1 MREKRI
7 SNLTISLAVIQV
19 IVATFSLT
27 ALALFVVGWGIGVE
41 RVNDLQDFLT
51 AFSSVVIS
59 LLIIV
64 GAAFAIAFLI
74 MFVYWLC
81 KDEGG
86 IMILP
91 FEVAVGEE
99 KYSGKAVSHLLTAE
113 LQRIEQINKIEI
125 RPIHEPM
132 GAPIKGFISEK
143 LPGYIPSSALT
154 SGNLAYSLPNLG
166 TVGLGTNSISIN
178 QLLIAFKIL
187 CPFGETGQIITGAL
201 QKYGSTTN
209 LIAFLE
215 HHDIRRSWEV
225 SDETNDE
232 DIPNQVRDLSYKI
245 HKYLVPDDGIK
256 SWLTFKYFT
265 EAIYHYHEY
274 RTTKKITEL
283 ERAGDNCLK
292 ALEIELYCSMLNKLN
307 NELGFSWYIK
317 GNDNLSKGKIKEAKE
332 CYYKAFQFGAWMG
345 YDETTRTHHGLGR
358 EYLSNLYHNYGHV
371 LMLMGDIQGAL
382 KSYEKSLKLDNKN
395 AYAWNDKGT
404 AHGIIGEHEKAI
416 KCYKEG
422 IEIIP
427 MFSPAYISMAAVYRK
442 LGRKDER
449 IETCNKARDFLT
461 GPGNEYNRACF
472 EAVCGSVD
480 AALALLRSALE
491 NKDIP
496 VDWMRQDPDLEFI
509 RDDPRF
515 KALLDEFYEDGKNG
529 PK

>member
-1 MREKRI
+1 MLMAAIVMAALLIYLAIFMMAWIIGIEKMESLEKFI
-7 SNLTISLAVIQV
+7 SAS
-19 IVATFSLT
+19 S
-27 ALALFVVGWGIGVE
+27 GVM
-41 RVNDLQDFLT
+41 
-51 AFSSVVIS
+51 IS
-59 LLIIV
+59 LLIIA
-64 GAAFAIAFLI
+64 GAAFTIAFLV
-74 MFVYWLC
+74 MFVCWLC

-91 FEVAVGEE
+91 FEVAEGEE

-143 LPGYIPSSALT
+143 SGYIPSSAIT

-178 QLLIAFKIL
+178 QLLIALKIL
-187 CPFGETGQIITGAL
+187 WPFGETGQIITGAL

-215 HHDIRRSWEV
+215 HNDVLLSWEV
-225 SDETNDE
+225 SNEIDDEN
-232 DIPNQVRDLSYKI
+232 IPDLVRDISYKI
-245 HKYLVPDDGIK
+245 IKDLVPDDHIK

-274 RTTKKITEL
+274 RTTKKITQL
-283 ERAGDNCLK
+283 ERAGDNCLN
-292 ALEIELYCSMLNKLN
+292 AIELENDYNILNILS

-317 GNDNLSKGKIKEAKE
+317 GNDNLGEGKTKEALE
-332 CYYKAFQFGAWMG
+332 CYDKAFKFGACTF
-345 YDETTRTHHGLGR
+345 YDEKTRTHHGLGE

-371 LMLMGDIQGAL
+371 LMLMGDIQG
-382 KSYEKSLKLDNKN
+382 SLESHDWAVKFDKKN

-404 AHGIIGEHEKAI
+404 VHRIMGEHEKAI
-416 KCYKEG
+416 ECYKEA
-422 IEIIP
+422 IKNRPI
-427 MFSPAYISMAAVYRK
+427 FSTAYTSLASVYRK
-442 LGRKDER
+442 LGNEDER
-449 IETCNKARDFLT
+449 IETCKKARDFLT
-461 GPGNEYNRACF
+461 MPGNEFNHACF
-472 EAVCGSVD
+472 EAVCGTPD
-480 AALALLRSALE
+480 AALSLLRIALE
-491 NKDIP
+491 KKQAP
-496 VDWMRQDPDLEFI
+496 ADWARRDPDLEFI

-515 KALLDEFYEDGKNG
+515 SALLDEFSTDGKKG